1 MGGVPRGPE
10 ELTSA
15 WCSAAFGS
23 PVEVVEVTTFGEGV
37 GMLSVMARVVLAWPE
52 HAGGSGG
59 PSAATGRPSS
69 VVVKLPP
76 WRARN
81 QGMGTDWGYFLREAE
96 VYRHFGP
103 GLPAPQCHHVAV
115 DPAARLAVLVL
126 DDLTGSRPVDQV
138 AGASVADAEA
148 VVDTMATLHAR
159 WWEHPALE
167 RCGFVPALDDG
178 VEDRSARLYR
188 ESFPRFAERFR
199 DHVPAGAFRAAER
212 YGPQLAALYHRWA
225 VDGPNTLSHNDLR
238 LDNLLMPAEGAPV
251 FVDWQRV
258 IRYRGASD
266 LAYFVAG
273 SLPVDDR
280 RRFEDQLVARYYDG
294 LRAGGVQGYDLA
306 SLRED
311 YRRSMLR
318 WLGLVSTA
326 AQLDVANARG
336 ERLIEVMVERHFTA
350 ADDHDVAALLED
362 ADIP

>member
-1 MGGVPRGPE
+1 MGGVPQGPE

-23 PVEVVEVTTFGEGV
+23 PVEVVEVSTFGEGV

-52 HAGGSGG
+52 RDAE
-59 PSAATGRPSS
+59 SARPGVATDRPSS

-81 QGMGTDWGYFLREAE
+81 HGMGTDWGYFLREAE

-103 GLPAPQCHHVAV
+103 GLPAPRCHHVAV
-115 DPAARLAVLVL
+115 DPDARLAALVL
-126 DDLTGSRPVDQV
+126 DDLTASRPLDQV
-138 AGASVADAEA
+138 VGASLADAEA
-148 VVDTMATLHAR
+148 VVDTMASLHAR

-188 ESFPRFAERFR
+188 ESFPGFAERFR
-199 DHVPAGAFRAAER
+199 DHVPSGAFRAAER
-212 YGPQLAALYHRWA
+212 YGPQLATLYHRWA
-225 VDGPNTLSHNDLR
+225 GGGPNTLSHNDLR
-238 LDNLLMPAEGAPV
+238 LDNMLMPAEGAPV

-273 SLPVDDR
+273 SLPVEDR
-280 RRFEDQLVARYYDG
+280 RRHEDRLVVRYHDR
-294 LRAGGVQGYDLA
+294 LLEAGVQGYGPA
-306 SLRED
+306 ALRED

-350 ADDHDVAALLED
+350 ADDHDVAALLD
-362 ADIP
+362 DGPIP